1 MRRLV
6 LMCKYLRSHNNDQ
19 TKREPHTQI
28 PGAPGAIGA
37 KIASGPV
44 GKTWRD
50 WFESVLGRFVR
61 PHSLL
66 LLRFS

>member
-37 KIASGPV
+37 KNRHWIQHCWQDLAGLV
-44 GKTWRD
+44 
-50 WFESVLGRFVR
+50 
-61 PHSLL
+61 
-66 LLRFS
+66 